1 MIELNKKYTTK
12 EIAEKCEVSYG
23 RFRNHRNE
31 YEEHLQKFYDVTI
44 NRKGNGTYY
53 IFNKELYPYV
63 SYREY
68 KSMQKNKILQKHIK
82 NTIHYDSRQTGSN
95 IARIIIINGEI
106 QALNW
111 QLSTLTVYVRD
122 ELKELVQKGYY
133 QRNDYR
139 WCYLDKEK
147 NQYVLMSDDE
157 IERLRSYFRTRETDE
172 TEENILSAQEQ
183 GSISQ
188 EEANSCIAALRRSAF
203 MQGRTDFQ
211 AETGYWPIKVPVY
224 ERCAWANE

>member
-12 EIAEKCEVSYG
+12 ELAKECDVSYG
-23 RFRNHRNE
+23 QFRNRRAD
-31 YEEHLQKFYDVTI
+31 YEEHLQKFYDMLI
-44 NRKGNGTYY
+44 EHKGSGIYY

-68 KSMQKNKILQKHIK
+68 KSMQKNKVLQKHIK
-82 NTIHYDSRQTGSN
+82 DTIHYDNRQTGSN
-95 IARIIIINGEI
+95 IARIIVINGEI

-147 NQYVLMSDDE
+147 NQYVLMSNDE
-157 IERLRSYFRTRETDE
+157 VERLRSYFRTRETDE

-188 EEANSCIAALRRSAF
+188 EEANNRIANLRRSAF

-211 AETGYWPIKVPVY
+211 TETGYWPIKVPVY
-224 ERCAWANE
+224 ERCAWANQ